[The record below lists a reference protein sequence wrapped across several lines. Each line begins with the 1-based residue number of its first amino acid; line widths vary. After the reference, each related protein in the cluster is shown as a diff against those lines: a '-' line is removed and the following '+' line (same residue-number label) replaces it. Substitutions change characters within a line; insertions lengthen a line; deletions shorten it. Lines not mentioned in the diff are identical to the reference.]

1 MRRLLFAFVL
11 LLAIPPF
18 AAARVVRVEIK
29 TREDINGGKPFG
41 LAGPYERLIGKVYFR
56 VDPRNPH
63 NKVIVDLDKAE
74 RDQNGEVEFSADV
87 YIIKPKDPN
96 RSSGSL
102 LLEIPNR
109 GGRGIV
115 RLANFGSSQ
124 SEFGDG
130 FLMRQGITIVWV
142 GWQFDVR
149 DQQGL
154 LRLYAPV
161 AHDGAKPIT
170 GLLRSD
176 FMVPEKTG
184 EQPLAHIVNGAIG
197 GTEYPVAD
205 VNDPANV
212 LTVRERPLDARQ
224 IIPRGEWSF
233 AHNVNG
239 AITPS
244 DRHIYFKSGFQPG
257 KIYELVYVVKDPVVA
272 GLGLAGVRDLVSY
285 FKHDAAAVAPAQRAY
300 SLGISQSGRF
310 LRHFVYQ
317 GFNADEHGR
326 LVFDGLLIHVAGAG
340 IGSFNH
346 RFAQPSRDAQ
356 PMNALFYPTDLFP
369 FADSPQTDPETGK
382 TAGLL
387 DKAKAENVLPK
398 IFFTNTAYE
407 YWSRAAS
414 LIHTSPDGKQDLPL
428 MDNVRVYFFA
438 GLQHFSGTFPPT
450 RGTALTL
457 LGQQPQN
464 PNPISWFWRAMI
476 VNMEEWVRDGTA
488 PPPSSY
494 PRLDDGTL
502 VTRAKLSFPGLP
514 GVKLPQNAHQAY
526 WLDFGSEWP
535 KGIITKQPPT
545 VGAPYPGV
553 FVPQVNADGNEVAG
567 VRLPELVVPVATY
580 TGWNLRDPITG
591 APWARV
597 SFIGSYL
604 PFAKTKSDREKRGD
618 PRSSLEE
625 RYQSKAQYLGL
636 YGDAAM
642 DLIQRRFLLR
652 EDLAGVL
659 RRGNLEWD
667 EAQK

>member
-1 MRRLLFAFVL
+1 MRRMIFAIIL
-11 LLAIPPF
+11 LLAVTPF
-18 AAARVVRVEIK
+18 AAARVTRVEIK

-41 LAGPYERLIGKVYFR
+41 LAGPYERLIGKVYFK

-63 NKVIVDLDKAE
+63 NSVVVDLDKAD
-74 RDQNGEVEFSADV
+74 RDREGLVEFSADV
-87 YIIKPKDPN
+87 YILKPKDPN
-96 RSSGSL
+96 RGSGSL
-102 LLEIPNR
+102 LLELPNR

-115 RLANFGSSQ
+115 RLANFATNQ

-130 FLMRQGITIVWV
+130 FLMRQGITVVWV

-149 DQQGL
+149 DQAGL

-161 AHDGAKPIT
+161 ARDGGKSVT

-176 FMVPEKTG
+176 FIVPETTS
-184 EQPLAHIVNGAIG
+184 EQPLAHIVNGTIG

-205 VNDPANV
+205 TSDAANV
-212 LTVRERPLDARQ
+212 LTVRETPTGERRV
-224 IIPRGEWSF
+224 IPKVDWSF
-233 AHNVNG
+233 AHSVNG
-239 AITPS
+239 TITPS
-244 DRHIYFKSGFQPG
+244 DRYIYLKSGFEPG
-257 KIYELVYVVKDPVVA
+257 RIYELVYVAKDPSVV

-285 FKHDAAAVAPAQRAY
+285 FKHDPAAVARAQRAY

-317 GFNADEHGR
+317 GFNADEDGR
-326 LVFDGLLIHVAGAG
+326 QVFDGLLIHVAGAG

-356 PMNALFYPTDLFP
+356 PLNALFYPTDLFP
-369 FADSPQTDPETGK
+369 FADTPQTDPETGRS
-382 TAGLL
+382 AGLL

-398 IFFTNTAYE
+398 IFYTNTAYE

-414 LIHTSPDGKQDLPL
+414 LIHTSPDGKSDLPL

-438 GLQHFSGTFPPT
+438 GLQHFSGAFPPT

-457 LGQQPQN
+457 LGRHPQN
-464 PNPISWFWRAMI
+464 PNPISWFWRALI
-476 VNMEEWVRDGTA
+476 VNMDEWVRDGVA

-502 VTRAKLSFPGLP
+502 VARDKLSFPKIP
-514 GVKLPQNAHQAY
+514 NADLPQTAHQAY
-526 WLDFGSEWP
+526 RLDFGPDWS
-535 KGIITKQPPT
+535 KGIISKQPPA
-545 VGAPYPGV
+545 VGTAYPV
-553 FVPQVNADGNEVAG
+553 FVPQVNADGNEIAG
-567 VRLPELVVPVATY
+567 VRLPELAVPVATY
-580 TGWNLRDPITG
+580 TGWNLRDPKTG

-604 PFAKTKSDREKRGD
+604 PLAKTKSDREQRGD
-618 PRSSLEE
+618 PRASLEE

-636 YGDAAM
+636 FAEAAM